1 MQMNECTPQA
11 AVSFISQVRTAL
23 DTPLTHSGQT
33 IIMLAA
39 SVSSINLVRATLAH
53 QPEVHLKD
61 KIGRTALHYAA
72 AVGNIEIFELL
83 VKAGA
88 RVKEQTIGGET
99 PLAKACIFAQ
109 GDIIEWYLNNSPET
123 F

>member
-11 AVSFISQVRTAL
+11 AISFVSQTLPVLNSA
-23 DTPLTHSGQT
+23 LTHSGQT
-33 IIMLAA
+33 LLMLAA
-39 SVSSINLVRATLAH
+39 SVSSINLVRAALAH

-83 VKAGA
+83 VNAGA
-88 RVKEQTIGGET
+88 SVKEQTIGGET
-99 PLAKACIFAQ
+99 PLAKACTFAQ
-109 GDIIEWYLNNSPET
+109 GDIIEWYLNNSP
-123 F
+123 